1 MRRLS
6 VLNTRPREQAEELS
20 ALLRQAQFDVVEAPA
35 IAIESAWSP
44 AELKTTRDQLTSH
57 TYAWVVL
64 PSANAARGL
73 EADLA
78 HTRVVCGTATARALG
93 LNANIVLERF
103 SAASALDALKPLLRA
118 GDRVLVPRALEGRDE
133 LLDGL
138 GGLGALVDAPVA
150 YRTVPDTA
158 ASERLRLSGI
168 DVVVLCSP
176 SAVAAVAAAVRSE
189 MLVACLGATTGEAAR
204 AHGLRVDATAQ
215 QTSMRSLVEAIETLT
230 GARV

>member
-1 MRRLS
+1 MKGLS

-20 ALLRQAQFDVVEAPA
+20 ALLRQAQFEVIEAPA

-44 AELKTTRDQLTSH
+44 AELKTTRDQLASGA
-57 TYAWVVL
+57 YAWVVL

-78 HTRVVCGTATARALG
+78 NTRVVCGTATARALG
-93 LNANIVLERF
+93 LNAFVALERF
-103 SAASALDALKPLLRA
+103 SAAAALDALKAVVHR

-138 GGLGALVDAPVA
+138 RGLGVETEAPVA
-150 YRTVPDTA
+150 YRTVAAAA
-158 ASERLRLSGI
+158 ASERLRLGGI
-168 DVVVLCSP
+168 DVVALCSP
-176 SAVAAVAAAVRSE
+176 SAVASIAGAVRSDV
-189 MLVACLGATTGEAAR
+189 LVACLGATTAEAAR

-215 QTSMRSLVEAIETLT
+215 QTSMRSLVASIEALA